1 MPAPFPVA
9 ILGFNPD
16 DRKLLGE
23 LLQRT
28 ARRTPAY
35 KTVLGVDD
43 ARFVIADAA
52 QPEVVALLRT
62 LGRTADAVFVGGPAP
77 AGAAAQLTGPVD
89 PSRLLHQLDSLLAR
103 RDGSPLAS
111 APPSRATAVLSH
123 PPSPWHQDRD
133 DARRKRAALQLQ
145 QPRPRVLL
153 VDDSEIALHYLRRQL
168 QRYRLEVDTARTGER
183 ALQLLAQHSY
193 GLVFMDLDLGPDSLV
208 DGFDLCHQICH
219 GLQHPGGKPPAVVMV
234 SAFHGPVDQ
243 VRGTLSGAVAYLG
256 KPLDCALLDTLLQR
270 QGLALPSSMAVPAT
284 PADPAD
290 PADPAG
296 QAEPAA
302 WPGQS
307 R

>member
-28 ARRTPAY
+28 LRRTPAY
-35 KTVLGVDD
+35 KAVLGVDD
-43 ARFVIADAA
+43 ARFVLADAA

-103 RDGSPLAS
+103 RDGRPLAS
-111 APPSRATAVLSH
+111 AAPSRATAVLTH

-133 DARRKRAALQLQ
+133 NARRRRAALQLE
-145 QPRPRVLL
+145 QPRPRVML

-168 QRYRLEVDTARTGER
+168 QRYRLEVDAARNSTQ
-183 ALQLLAQHSY
+183 ALQLLAQHRY
-193 GLVFMDLDLGPDSLV
+193 GLVFMDLDLGPDSPV
-208 DGFDLCHQICH
+208 DGFALCHQICH
-219 GLQHPGGKPPAVVMV
+219 VLQHPAGKPPAVVMV

-243 VRGTLSGAVAYLG
+243 VRGTLSGAVGYLG

-270 QGLALPSSMAVPAT
+270 QGLALPVDLPMPAA
-284 PADPAD
+284 PD
-290 PADPAG
+290 G
-296 QAEPAA
+296 QAGPAV
-302 WPGQS
+302 WPEGS